1 MNYQCGE
8 DFSSFFTE
16 QSGVSDI
23 FCCCSF
29 QGVTSYKKFVIRI
42 SISNDPDQL
51 EEFQQLGGGQFTY
64 LPVGSTNR
72 PTIGGSSKSS
82 MYYKNIKRN
91 LGYIG
96 DTRMDIVWKS
106 YNDKLNAEYALAHMD
121 ENFIGP
127 EISKFTGSIA
137 LNEITDIT
145 PDSPILFY
153 GDTENQVSASSA
165 KGFFSGS
172 VDEYGRLYYEE
183 GETDVYMIN
192 SGLYKKHGELGKSAG
207 YFDVSNARVY
217 IESDFD
223 MWKQLGFTDEETGN
237 PASPKYWNNIIPK
250 DYDVI
255 NSRNEDINSTQ
266 EWTGSNEYGN
276 NYYYPV
282 LPKFDE
288 YYRFDETNM
297 GLQGDKIPFGTP
309 GRKWNEMDKEAAI
322 TNIYYTNRNMSM
334 NMAAKEK
341 DEDTSD
347 DLSGNLVTGV
357 LIGDYKVLYNDK
369 KEPGK
374 QQTIKKSKFKNE
386 DKPF

>member
-1 MNYQCGE
+1 M
-8 DFSSFFTE
+8 
-16 QSGVSDI
+16 
-23 FCCCSF
+23 
-29 QGVTSYKKFVIRI
+29 
-42 SISNDPDQL
+42 L
-51 EEFQQLGGGQFTY
+51 L
-64 LPVGSTNR
+64 
-72 PTIGGSSKSS
+72 
-82 MYYKNIKRN
+82 
-91 LGYIG
+91 
-96 DTRMDIVWKS
+96 IV
-106 YNDKLNAEYALAHMD
+106 
-121 ENFIGP
+121 
-127 EISKFTGSIA
+127 
-137 LNEITDIT
+137 
-145 PDSPILFY
+145 
-153 GDTENQVSASSA
+153 
-165 KGFFSGS
+165 
-172 VDEYGRLYYEE
+172 
-183 GETDVYMIN
+183 
-192 SGLYKKHGELGKSAG
+192 
-207 YFDVSNARVY
+207 
-217 IESDFD
+217 
-223 MWKQLGFTDEETGN
+223 
-237 PASPKYWNNIIPK
+237 
-250 DYDVI
+250 
-255 NSRNEDINSTQ
+255 

-357 LIGDYKVLYNDK
+357 LIGDYKVQYNDK